1 MKCRFSVRVCGGA
14 KGWHMVK
21 NIGRVVG
28 YLRVVRG
35 SKMSMKCR
43 LGGRVIAYGQKC
55 RVAGR
60 VVEDGKW

>member
-1 MKCRFSVRVCGGA
+1 
-14 KGWHMVK
+14 MVK
-21 NIGRVVG
+21 NVGRVVG

-35 SKMSMKCR
+35 SRMSMKCR